1 MYRAVSR
8 SRCVNDRLL
17 LRPSIELKMYATALV
32 VLAAA
37 ATAIVG
43 RPSKGVPHLPVLNQ
57 IPRSDWLNA
66 KEGCNT
72 SQLVKA
78 KGDGKTDDTFALQLC
93 FDAMS
98 ASKPNSTVYIPPGN
112 YVIKNTLVLKKVLGG
127 TIIGHG
133 EVSFLFLLHSIYN
146 ILNGLLQN
154 ERVRLVGCT
163 ERSCHAW
170 GFTLDGA
177 PKARR
182 R

>member
-1 MYRAVSR
+1 MIIIIFYLDASH
-8 SRCVNDRLL
+8 DRL

-32 VLAAA
+32 LLAAA